1 MLGRFAAIA
10 ARSWT
15 SSCGLCVCTSNI
27 SLPLFSR
34 CFAYEATSRE
44 DPVSPKLFA
53 KIVRKRVSAAQ
64 QTLRIPPPVRIS
76 PSSQHEIEVWGDAL
90 KVSDFGAA
98 VEICGERLLSAPIW
112 VLVYLL
118 SNKVHTPSQAML
130 AVPIMLQHFPA
141 VDRALRP
148 GLIILVIRFLAKQQ
162 VPLPIP
168 SLIKLFLAT
177 DLPDPTTEF
186 NLLLRAMSHFK
197 PSPIPSKA
205 TVRIIEAMHGRQIM
219 LQSRTYRS
227 LLSNSLV
234 TLELAKKLQQSMVM
248 EGVQPN
254 RHHLEAYLRVFAHHG
269 AVHSSARYL
278 NLIREETKK
287 EEGMIVPHGVELSS
301 QGPRAVK
308 SENSANTRWNTEFL
322 MSFKRHTGSAFQY
335 LRDMVDKEDSATVFL
350 RPVRKESRVSR
361 TVRKDRPRVWKHR
374 THVSDWATVLN
385 VAAHDRK
392 ISSERLLKLF
402 DDTRAAAGYPPTV
415 GIFTVLMRGLARKGD
430 YAMAMSVWERCR
442 ASWTRRRKLDTKAL
456 TVAMDIIVASGQHL
470 SAFDTLVKTSG
481 ILHDR
486 KSMPQNQSSST
497 ISRRCKRA
505 LYSKYAKVDVPL
517 VNSLMN
523 AYQKNGRQDLV
534 FMLWDVFYPLFGV
547 HPNSD
552 TLTIVLDAA
561 LSVALWDRT
570 FRGLLEQLGLHDL
583 FSKSTPSSFSAENKK
598 REQIVQHVQKAIQ
611 RGSPSSSSSSAVS
624 SSSGNDG
631 EGSTEK
637 EVVKQARKYMRRTL
651 WNGELAAPKAIK
663 LFQEIVLGNY
673 PELRRIVPPAKAV
686 WPDEAFDASP
696 LRDALSSLGSRLRG
710 GTSSQQNSAASTPGS
725 PSPKPP
731 LLFGPSLLP
740 SRSPTNPDPPSPPP
754 SKTNNP
760 ILNLHISPHPQIT
773 PNSQSFSSY
782 LLLLGRTHRASQ
794 IPLTLAWMRYLHV
807 RPLSRPLA
815 IALALWSEASMRGPL
830 IQAYGARESEFDKLY
845 MWLVDWLGKEG
856 VPSEAAVSW
865 AFRKLKQ
872 ERES

>member
-10 ARSWT
+10 ARSST
-15 SSCGLCVCTSNI
+15 SSYGPCVCTFNI

-34 CFAYEATSRE
+34 YFAYEAKSKE

-53 KIVRKRVSAAQ
+53 KIVRKRVAAAQ

-76 PSSQHEIEVWGDAL
+76 PSSQHEIEVWRDAL
-90 KVSDFGAA
+90 AVSDFGVA
-98 VEICGERLLSAPIW
+98 VENCGERLLSAPIW
-112 VLVYLL
+112 VLIYLL

-130 AVPIMLQHFPA
+130 AVPIMLQHIPT

-148 GLIILVIRFLAKQQ
+148 GLIVLVIRFLAKQQ

-177 DLPDPTTEF
+177 DLPDPSTEF

-197 PSPIPSKA
+197 PSPIPSKE
-205 TVRIIEAMHGRQIM
+205 TVHIIEAMHGRQIR

-234 TLELAKKLQQSMVM
+234 TLELVKKLQQSMAM

-254 RHHLEAYLRVFAHHG
+254 RHHLEAYLRIFAHHG

-278 NLIREETKK
+278 NLIREQTKK

-301 QGPRAVK
+301 QGPRAIK
-308 SENSANTRWNTEFL
+308 SVNSANTRWNTEFL

-335 LRDMVDKEDSATVFL
+335 LRDMVDEKDSVTVFL
-350 RPVRKESRVSR
+350 RPVRKESLISR
-361 TVRKDRPRVWKHR
+361 TVRKDRPRIWKHR

-385 VAAHDRK
+385 VAARDRK

-456 TVAMDIIVASGQHL
+456 TVAMDIIVANGQHL
-470 SAFDTLVKTSG
+470 SAFDTLVQTTG

-486 KSMPQNQSSST
+486 KSMPQKQAST
-497 ISRRCKRA
+497 AISRRYKRA
-505 LYSKYAKVDVPL
+505 LYSKRAKVDVPL
-517 VNSLMN
+517 VNALMN

-534 FMLWDVFYPLFGV
+534 FKLWDVFYPLFGV

-583 FSKSTPSSFSAENKK
+583 FSKSIPSSFSAENKA
-598 REQIVQHVQKAIQ
+598 REQIVQRVQKAIQ
-611 RGSPSSSSSSAVS
+611 RGSPTPSPCSGAD
-624 SSSGNDG
+624 SSSGD
-631 EGSTEK
+631 EKQQKK
-637 EVVKQARKYMRRTL
+637 EVVKEVRKYMRKTL
-651 WNGELAAPKAIK
+651 WDGELAAPKAIK
-663 LFQEIVLGNY
+663 LFQEILLGNY
-673 PELRRIVPPAKAV
+673 PELRWIVPPAKAI
-686 WPDEAFDASP
+686 WPDEAFHASP

-710 GTSSQQNSAASTPGS
+710 G

-740 SRSPTNPDPPSPPP
+740 PQANPNPSPDPPPPPP
-754 SKTNNP
+754 SKGDNP
-760 ILNLHISPHPQIT
+760 ILNPHMSPHPQIT

-794 IPLTLAWMRYLHV
+794 IPLALAWMRYLHV

-815 IALALWSEASMRGPL
+815 ISLALWSEASMRGPL
-830 IQAYGARESEFDKLY
+830 VQAYGARESEFDKLY